1 MCATFSGDDVGK
13 TVRDREGT
21 AIGTVEAIDGDT
33 ARVEVDSGVTE
44 SIKSALGW
52 GDDEGDASVDGR
64 NVEKITDEAVVLG
77 DDSSLAD
84 EEAGDGSLMER
95 TEGSE
100 KQDATPAPDRMGG
113 EEPEGR
119 NESEG
124 GSGSGRPPNEDRT
137 VTKDRGRKEDR

>member
-1 MCATFSGDDVGK
+1 MCATFTGDDIGK
-13 TVRDREGT
+13 TVRDGEGT
-21 AIGTVEAIDGDT
+21 AIGTVETIDGDT
-33 ARVEVDSGVTE
+33 ARVEIDSGVTG

-52 GDDEGDASVDGR
+52 EDDEDASIREDHIR
-64 NVEKITDEAVVLG
+64 EITDEAVVLG
-77 DDSSLAD
+77 DDSPLTD
-84 EEAGDGSLMER
+84 EGTGDAGSGMER

-124 GSGSGRPPNEDRT
+124 GSSPDRPPHGDRT
-137 VTKDRGRKEDR
+137 VTEDRGRKEDR